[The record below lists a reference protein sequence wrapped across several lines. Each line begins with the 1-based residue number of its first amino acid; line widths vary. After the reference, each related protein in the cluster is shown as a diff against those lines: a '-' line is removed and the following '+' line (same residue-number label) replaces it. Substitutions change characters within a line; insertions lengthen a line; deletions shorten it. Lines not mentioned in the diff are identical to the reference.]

1 MADPPDTIALLAALV
16 HAHDQ
21 PTGDGRREPILFVQ
35 LLGGPVLQHPGLT
48 RETLP
53 PYDEAA
59 LNELR
64 AQGLI
69 SWTGSGGSYQITPT
83 PAGRNTVAALER
95 IRNEEPVADLA
106 PPLAAVAVQAGA
118 ANALAWPAVR
128 PVLQSLSDY
137 WASGGYSSHGIQ
149 LAALRSA
156 CPDERIGLLA
166 ATIRALVEG
175 GYLESVGG
183 LEFLD
188 MPAEAKLTD
197 RARAVLDGWPGAEPA
212 DLVEN
217 LLAVLAERA
226 QAEPDPSQKRRL
238 QVVLDTLKE
247 LGVSVTSEL
256 LAKVITGG
264 R

>member
-1 MADPPDTIALLAALV
+1 
-16 HAHDQ
+16 
-21 PTGDGRREPILFVQ
+21 
-35 LLGGPVLQHPGLT
+35 
-48 RETLP
+48 LP

-64 AQGLI
+64 SQGLI
-69 SWTGSGGSYQITPT
+69 TWTGSGGSYQVTPT
-83 PAGRNTVAALER
+83 QAGREAVAALER

-106 PPLAAVAVQAGA
+106 PVLAALAGQAAA

-137 WASGGYSSHGIQ
+137 WATAGYSPHGIQ
-149 LAALRSA
+149 LTAIRSA
-156 CPDERIGLLA
+156 CHNGHVGLFA
-166 ATIRALVEG
+166 ATVRALAEG
-175 GYLESVGG
+175 GYLEQVGALG
-183 LEFLD
+183 FPD
-188 MPAEAKLTD
+188 MPAEVRLTD

-226 QAEPDPSQKRRL
+226 QREPDPSQKRHL
-238 QVVLDTLKE
+238 QVVLETLKE
-247 LGVSVTSEL
+247 LGVSVTSEV
-256 LAKVITGG
+256 LAKVISGG